1 MKIVEHLNQITT
13 ALDELKVPYLVMGGH
28 AVRYYGFNRETTDHD
43 LHIPENV
50 GKNLSELLRHTSLF
64 VSNPPTESI
73 TWRGADDFKRY
84 VIGTLPDGK
93 EEFLEFWI
101 HNHLLDDFNELYR
114 RREEGFYGGK
124 NTSFLSLPDLIRS
137 KETEREND
145 WQDISFLE
153 EVLDQRNFAKA
164 ENDAEI
170 IAALSN
176 LRSVRGLELAVNK
189 GFTANQK
196 NIEAA
201 FRETTNPIAQ
211 TFLLPFAPHLET
223 ELPINEVLP
232 APFRKHL
239 KLAEPS
245 SSRHLAL
252 VEAVRL
258 RYKRARQD
266 IDRLDK
272 DEHRKRQ
279 QK

>member
-1 MKIVEHLNQITT
+1 MSIVEHLNQITT
-13 ALDELKVPYLVMGGH
+13 ALDELKIPYLVMGGH

-50 GKNLSELLRHTSLF
+50 GKNLSELLRQTSLF
-64 VSNPPTESI
+64 VSVTLTESI
-73 TWRGADDFKRY
+73 TWRGENDFKRY

-93 EEFLEFWI
+93 EELLEFWI
-101 HNHLLDDFNELYR
+101 HNHLLDDFKDLYQ

-124 NTSFLSLPDLIRS
+124 TVSFLSLADLIRS

-153 EVLDQRNFAKA
+153 EILDQRNLTNAQ
-164 ENDAEI
+164 NDEEI
-170 IAALSN
+170 ISALGN
-176 LRSVRGLELAVNK
+176 LRSVRGLETAINK
-189 GFTANQK
+189 GFTANQA
-196 NIEAA
+196 NV
-201 FRETTNPIAQ
+201 ETALKKSTNPIAQ
-211 TFLLPFAPHLET
+211 SFLIPFAPHLEAD
-223 ELPINEVLP
+223 LPNNEILP
-232 APFRKHL
+232 PPFRKHL
-239 KLAEPS
+239 KLTEPS

-258 RYKRARQD
+258 RYKRAMQEL
-266 IDRLDK
+266 DRLDK